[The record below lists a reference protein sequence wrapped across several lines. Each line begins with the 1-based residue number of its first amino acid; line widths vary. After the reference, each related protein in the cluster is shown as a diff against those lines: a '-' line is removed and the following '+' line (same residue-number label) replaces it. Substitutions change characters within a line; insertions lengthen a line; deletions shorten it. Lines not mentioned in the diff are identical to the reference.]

1 MFMIICRNVFLKCPY
16 TILIHL
22 FTVEMFLKCP
32 YTILLHLFTF
42 EMFLKCP
49 YTILLYLFTFE
60 MFLKC
65 SYTILAVIRKVLLYK
80 TMDLFLFFSLGLYGP
95 GCTTCGVGV
104 SDIGWIRIRA

>member
-1 MFMIICRNVFLKCPY
+1 VAVEESNTSRFQAPPSAFIHSTKANSVRMIRNRAMDNQTYSSSVIP
-16 TILIHL
+16 
-22 FTVEMFLKCP
+22 
-32 YTILLHLFTF
+32 
-42 EMFLKCP
+42 
-49 YTILLYLFTFE
+49 ILLYLFTFE